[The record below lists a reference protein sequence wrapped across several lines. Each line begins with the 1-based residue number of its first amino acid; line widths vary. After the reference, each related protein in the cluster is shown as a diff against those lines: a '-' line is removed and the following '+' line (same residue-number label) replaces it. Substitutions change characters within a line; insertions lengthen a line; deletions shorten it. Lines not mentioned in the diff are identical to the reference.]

1 MPALLDDKRTQIEE
15 LCRQFRVR
23 RLDVFGSAIR
33 DDFQAERSDI
43 DFVVEFDRDPE
54 RNLFRDYMDLRE
66 ALADLL
72 GRPVDLV
79 MEGAVRNRYIKRAI
93 EATRRPI
100 YAA

>member
-1 MPALLDDKRTQIEE
+1 MPALLDDKRAQIEE

-33 DDFQAERSDI
+33 EDFDPDRSDV

-54 RNLFRDYMDLRE
+54 RNLFRDYMDLRQ
-66 ALADLL
+66 ALADAL

-79 MEGAVRNRYIKRAI
+79 MEGAVRNRYIRRAI
-93 EATRRPI
+93 QATRRPV